1 MRTGKN
7 SRRMA
12 LAALGLALFWGGAP
26 AQAPALASSVERPSG
41 TAAQLDGWV
50 VTSGDNGGRP
60 FLIVDKLAAEVFVF
74 DAHGRLEGAAPV
86 LVGLA
91 RGDDSAP
98 GVGGLP
104 LAAIRPDERTTPA
117 GRFVAHFGEGHGH
130 HLILWVDDADEI
142 ALHPV
147 VTAHPRERRLQR
159 LRSPAPA
166 EHRIT
171 YGCINVPAAFFREV
185 VLKVFAGGGGVV
197 YVLPDTR
204 PVEEVF
210 PDFAARTGVPEAISG
225 PRRPP
230 LHPGEPSGGG

>member
-1 MRTGKN
+1 MLRLFFAGALPHRQTGPT
-7 SRRMA
+7 
-12 LAALGLALFWGGAP
+12 LAGS
-26 AQAPALASSVERPSG
+26 ALASSVERPSG
-41 TAAQLDGWV
+41 TASVERPSGTAAEFAGWV
-50 VTSGDNGGRP
+50 AASGDNGGRP

-74 DAHGRLEGAAPV
+74 DAQGGLQGAAPV

-98 GVGGLP
+98 GIGDLP

-130 HLILWVDDADEI
+130 RTILWVDYADEI

-159 LRSPAPA
+159 LRSPSPD

-171 YGCINVPAAFFREV
+171 YGCINVPAAFFRDV
-185 VLKVFAGGGGVV
+185 VLKVLPGDGGVV

-210 PDFAARTGVPEAISG
+210 PDFAARGASVSDAVSG
-225 PRRPP
+225 AHR
-230 LHPGEPSGGG
+230 SGGG